1 MVLFDGFLKVYFE
14 DSDDDVPESS
24 KILPPLKIGQNL
36 NLNYVESA
44 QVFDR
49 PKPRYTEAS
58 LVKKLEEMGIGR
70 PSTYAPTISTIQDR
84 GYVEKGELEGKER
97 KLVILKLQQDDLKR
111 EETTEITGADR
122 GKLFP
127 TAIGSVVSDFL
138 VKHFPD
144 IVDFQFTAKVEQE
157 FDDIADGKK
166 PWNAMISE
174 FYGPFHK
181 TVGEAENVSRQEAS
195 QARQLGNDPKTGK
208 PIFVRVGRYGPMLQM
223 GEAEDEEKPK
233 FAPLPAGQKMD
244 AVTLEEALELFK
256 LPRIIGRTSSGQEI
270 AANFGRFGPYIKY
283 GSTFVSIKP
292 DDPFSITLERALELI
307 AEKEEAEAK
316 KHIQAFPGTDIAV
329 LNGRYGPYITDGK
342 KNAKAPK
349 DKDPAKLSLEECQQ
363 LLEKAPA
370 KKPRRRIVK

>member
-1 MVLFDGFLKVYFE
+1 
-14 DSDDDVPESS
+14 
-24 KILPPLKIGQNL
+24 
-36 NLNYVESA
+36 
-44 QVFDR
+44 
-49 PKPRYTEAS
+49 
-58 LVKKLEEMGIGR
+58 
-70 PSTYAPTISTIQDR
+70 
-84 GYVEKGELEGKER
+84 
-97 KLVILKLQQDDLKR
+97 LKR